1 MAKKTKTNK
10 VYANVAH
17 VANAA
22 GVLMMTAA
30 ATIGM
35 VELPNHPNK
44 VAITSQPIL
53 EAAQPGAPGE
63 NFMNELGQIRR
74 EREETHPHAISF
86 SVNQRTPGRTGRA

>member
-1 MAKKTKTNK
+1 MAKKQKTNK
-10 VYANVAH
+10 VYANVSHA
-17 VANAA
+17 ANAA

-35 VELPNHPNK
+35 IEIPNHPNK
-44 VAITSQPIL
+44 VAITNQPVL
-53 EAAQPGAPGE
+53 EAAQPGHVGE

-86 SVNQRTPGRTGRA
+86 SVAQRTPGRTGRF